1 MKPLRPMLLLA
12 SLFLLMACNETTPTT
27 TLTPRTV
34 QLSDE
39 MTRAEIDEII
49 LKDLENGVDFNW
61 ANQDERMLWSATK
74 LSDNY
79 VQVGYKG
86 DAAKQSVF
94 ELSKTS
100 KKDVFAEA
108 DELDLIAIK
117 VKTKEDVI
125 ALRQNPQIR
134 YVEPLG
140 YDPKPKGW
148 SEKSASGGSGC
159 SATELNPP
167 PSWMYWTSTPN
178 SAKVPWNWGYHNI
191 AYAWNNS
198 PKGEGI
204 EIGMIDTGVSSQQSR
219 LGSLFVSGESIGR
232 SAITK
237 IGTFHGDRPN
247 PNGDDCIHGTLM
259 AGTIAGPKNG
269 PTTTGI
275 AYKANFVAY
284 RASDDVV
291 LDDNIEVWGVIDAIR
306 NAADRPNLKII
317 SMSMGRLTSE
327 SGIRDAVRYAVNTK
341 GKLFFAAGGTSTL
354 ITGGWFNIGGVI
366 FPASMPE
373 IMAVTG
379 VKSTSTTNFTRCS
392 NCHSGSEI
400 DFVVVMQGGDN
411 TSLSLPLS
419 GTGTAEVGGS
429 SIATATMAGIAGL
442 VWSKYPSWNRTQII
456 ERLRTSANFGNNR
469 TSSYGWGIV
478 NAQTAVQ

>member
-1 MKPLRPMLLLA
+1 MNRLLLYLCA
-12 SLFLLMACNETTPTT
+12 FSFFLSACNENPSISSEAIQNI
-27 TLTPRTV
+27 PV
-34 QLSDE
+34 SDE
-39 MTRAEIDEII
+39 MTREEIDKII
-49 LKDLENGVDFNW
+49 ISQLQKGVDFNW
-61 ANQDERMLWSATK
+61 ADQKDEMLWSAVQ
-74 LSDNY
+74 LSENY

-94 ELSKTS
+94 ELSKTN

-117 VKTKEDVI
+117 VKSKADVA

-140 YDPKPKGW
+140 YDPKPEGYV
-148 SEKSASGGSGC
+148 EKTNSGGSGC

-167 PSWMYWTSTPN
+167 PSWMYWTTTPN
-178 SAKVPWNWGYHNI
+178 TAKVPWNWGYHNI
-191 AYAWNNS
+191 ANAWNNS
-198 PKGEGI
+198 PKGAGI

-219 LGSLFVSGESIGR
+219 LGSLFVSGESTGR
-232 SAITK
+232 NAIVK

-247 PNGDDCIHGTLM
+247 ANGDDCIHGTLM

-284 RASDDVV
+284 RGSDDVL

-317 SMSMGRLTSE
+317 SMSMGRITSE

-379 VKSTSTTNFTRCS
+379 VKSTSTTNFSRCS

-442 VWSKYPSWNRTQII
+442 VWSKYPSWNRSQVI
-456 ERLRTSANFGNNR
+456 ERLRTSANFGNNK